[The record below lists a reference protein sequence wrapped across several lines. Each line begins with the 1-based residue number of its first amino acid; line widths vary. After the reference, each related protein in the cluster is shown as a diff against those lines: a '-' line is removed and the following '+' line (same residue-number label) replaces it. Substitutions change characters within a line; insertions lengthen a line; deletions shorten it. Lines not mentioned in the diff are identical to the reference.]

1 MWTARYRMVP
11 LKINRRLP
19 IEGEST
25 VGGRLREIGDRLREI
40 GDQRKREEE
49 EEEEKKRRRNITST
63 VAARRSPA
71 RCCRPH
77 PRRFFFRAG
86 RCSGEKDRGGV
97 AVPYPRARERSRRRY
112 PFS

>member
-1 MWTARYRMVP
+1 MRTARYQMVP
-11 LKINRRLP
+11 PKINRRRP

-25 VGGRLREIGDRLREI
+25 AGDRLREI
-40 GDQRKREEE
+40 GDQRKREE

-77 PRRFFFRAG
+77 PRTIFLPRREMFRG
-86 RCSGEKDRGGV
+86 
-97 AVPYPRARERSRRRY
+97 ERSRRHRRSVSSGGRKIEATL
-112 PFS
+112 PF